1 MEENSQRKKAK
12 PELVQ
17 ETKLPSTTQYRR
29 SPSVFQLH
37 SLTDTLLSK
46 DIKHGGLCG
55 SGAQHHPLVTV

>member
-1 MEENSQRKKAK
+1 MEENSQGKKAK

-17 ETKLPSTTQYRR
+17 EMKLPSTTQYR

-37 SLTDTLLSK
+37 SLTDTLQSN

-55 SGAQHHPLVTV
+55 SGAQHHPLVTG